1 MKHVTEPHP
10 HALSSKLLS
19 VRSSVLANGVVAAA
33 LLALLPGCCYHA
45 VKPLPN
51 GLAVS
56 SALLPAS
63 DVRFLCDQTFLDGAG
78 VRHSDQRIFDEIFAL
93 IAKAEQ
99 LAVVDLFLFNEFLG
113 AGQAPHRRL
122 CEELTAAL
130 IARKRAMPDLRIVLI
145 TDPVNTVYGGQEA
158 DHLRRLEAAGAEVVI
173 TRLDRLRDS
182 NTAWSSVWRL
192 FFKPWG
198 NSSESG
204 WVASP
209 FGAGKVTLRSW
220 LALLNFKANHR
231 KVVVADAGGEL
242 VAIVTS
248 ANPHDGSSAHS
259 NVGVVFSGP
268 AARAVLETEQA
279 VLDFSNGRALA
290 PGAAPAN
297 SDAAP
302 PNAVRVQVVTEEAV
316 AAAAEALISGAG
328 AGDAVDVVMFYLAD
342 RPIVRALKA
351 AAQRGATLRVAL
363 DPNKDAF
370 GREKNG
376 MPNRQVARELAAAG
390 VPVRWA
396 VTRGEQ
402 MHAKLLLV
410 RRSDGTADL
419 LLGSANFTRRNVRN
433 FNLETDVRVA
443 GRANAPALADAAA
456 YVDRLWT
463 NADGRVCTAGYETF
477 RDDSRWRALLY
488 RFQEATGLCT
498 W

>member
-1 MKHVTEPHP
+1 MRFLINTC
-10 HALSSKLLS
+10 
-19 VRSSVLANGVVAAA
+19 AAFV
-33 LLALLPGCCYHA
+33 LLAVAPGCCYHA
-45 VKPLPN
+45 VKPLPK
-51 GLAVS
+51 GLSVS

-63 DVRFLCDQTFLDGAG
+63 GVRFLYDQTFLDEAG
-78 VRHSDQRIFDEIFAL
+78 VRHSDQRIFDEILAL

-99 LAVVDLFLFNEFLG
+99 LVVIDMFLFNEFLG

-122 CEELTAAL
+122 CAELTDAL
-130 IARKRAMPDLRIVLI
+130 IARKRAVPDLRIVLI
-145 TDPVNTVYGGQEA
+145 TDPVNTVYGGLEA
-158 DHLRRLEAAGAEVVI
+158 DPLRRLEAAGAEVVI

-209 FGAGKVTLRSW
+209 FGPGEVTLRSW
-220 LALLNFKANHR
+220 LALFNFKANHR
-231 KVVVADAGGEL
+231 KIVVAHAGGEQ

-259 NVGVVFSGP
+259 NVGVIFSGP
-268 AARAVLETEQA
+268 AARAALEAEQA
-279 VLDFSNGRALA
+279 VLRFSDGPELALDA
-290 PGAAPAN
+290 VPAASTHASP
-297 SDAAP
+297 D
-302 PNAVRVQVVTEEAV
+302 AVRVQVLTEEAI
-316 AAAAEALISGAG
+316 ADAAEDLLAGAG
-328 AGDAVDVVMFYLAD
+328 AGDTVDVVMFYLAD

-351 AAQRGATLRVAL
+351 AAGRGVALRVTL

-370 GREKNG
+370 GREKSG
-376 MPNRQVARELAAAG
+376 MPNRQVARELVAAG

-402 MHAKLLLV
+402 MHSKLLLV
-410 RRSDGTADL
+410 KRADGTADL
-419 LLGSANFTRRNVRN
+419 LLGSANFTRRNVRD

-443 GRANAPALADAAA
+443 GRATAPALADAAA
-456 YVDRLWT
+456 YAERLWT
-463 NADGRVCTAGYETF
+463 NAGGRVSTTGYETF
-477 RDDSRWRALLY
+477 RDDSGWRVFRY